1 MSTYGIS
8 LFNPSNVYLILNNV
22 NGMTYA
28 SHSHIIRTGICP
40 PSIDRLL
47 WRTNESSTF
56 STDGRGGG
64 VCGVGDGGNDESVYG
79 GGGNN
84 GGRGKQEGRGRRL
97 I

>member
-1 MSTYGIS
+1 MSTYSIS
-8 LFNPSNVYLILNNV
+8 LFNPSNVYLILNV

-56 STDGRGGG
+56 SIDGRGDD
-64 VCGVGDGGNDESVYG
+64 VCGGGDGGNGESVDG

-84 GGRGKQEGRGRRL
+84 GGRGKQEGRWRRL